1 MHHSCKRAVIV
12 EDSPQMRTLIKVVL
26 HQFGVTEVVE
36 AEDGNE
42 AMQVLREGGA
52 DIIVM
57 DWMMPGMDGIECIR
71 RIRAGQDGIVPS
83 IPIIVATGV
92 QGDSAEVMALAAGAN
107 CFLKKP
113 FSIKRLHAAFVM
125 ALGESAAPM
134 N

>member
-1 MHHSCKRAVIV
+1 MLNSCKRAVIV
-12 EDSPQMRTLIKVVL
+12 EDAPQMRTLIKVVL
-26 HQFGVTEVVE
+26 HQFGVTEIVE

-57 DWMMPGMDGIECIR
+57 DWMMPGMDGIECTR

-92 QGDSAEVMALAAGAN
+92 QGDSAEAMALAAGAN
-107 CFLKKP
+107 YFLKKP
-113 FSIKRLHAAFVM
+113 FSIKKLHAAFVKV
-125 ALGESAAPM
+125 LGESVAPM
-134 N
+134 S